1 MKLVSLHH
9 VSVSYDKVPVLTDV
23 DLDIR
28 NDDFIG
34 VIGPNGGGKTTL
46 VKAILKAVPYSGEVI
61 YAPEIENR
69 GCRRIGYLPQISEID
84 KSFPISVREVVLSGL
99 QARKRLFGR
108 YTAEDRQKADELLH
122 TCRIE
127 EIARKPI
134 GALSGGQIQRTLLC
148 RALISDPELLILD
161 EPTNFVDNQF
171 EKELYLL
178 LKRFNEKMAI
188 VMVSHDLGTIS
199 SYVRSIVCVNRR
211 VHRHDS
217 NIITAEQ
224 ENRGRAVRFQPV
236 STLETPQSMI
246 ALCDA
251 FQNARQDAELD
262 PLLLIPM
269 FILDFLCIHPFND
282 GNERMSRLLIL
293 LLLYRSGYIVGKYI
307 SIEKLISDTK
317 ETYYD
322 AVQASSYNWHEGTND
337 YVPFV
342 IYMLRIF
349 VTAYRDFEDKIELL
363 TTKRLSKPDRVR
375 ETIKKHLGKI
385 TKSEIMANC
394 PDISQITVQRAL
406 ADLMRSGEIIKLSGG
421 RYTSYIWNRERK

>member
-161 EPTNFVDNQF
+161 EPLHGLDTYNRRRVKKIIEAFCRRRDKTMIMVTHYESELPATITDR
-171 EKELYLL
+171 LYL
-178 LKRFNEKMAI
+178 KR
-188 VMVSHDLGTIS
+188 
-199 SYVRSIVCVNRR
+199 NR
-211 VHRHDS
+211 
-217 NIITAEQ
+217 
-224 ENRGRAVRFQPV
+224 
-236 STLETPQSMI
+236 
-246 ALCDA
+246 
-251 FQNARQDAELD
+251 
-262 PLLLIPM
+262 
-269 FILDFLCIHPFND
+269 
-282 GNERMSRLLIL
+282 
-293 LLLYRSGYIVGKYI
+293 
-307 SIEKLISDTK
+307 
-317 ETYYD
+317 
-322 AVQASSYNWHEGTND
+322 
-337 YVPFV
+337 
-342 IYMLRIF
+342 
-349 VTAYRDFEDKIELL
+349 
-363 TTKRLSKPDRVR
+363 
-375 ETIKKHLGKI
+375 
-385 TKSEIMANC
+385 
-394 PDISQITVQRAL
+394 
-406 ADLMRSGEIIKLSGG
+406 
-421 RYTSYIWNRERK
+421 